1 MARKRFEKPLKT
13 RPSAVTDNDGKKKQK
28 KFEERFETRSSA
40 VVKSLAWNIR
50 RRRTERGWSQEK
62 LAGECKIEQ
71 QSLSLI
77 ESGRANP
84 TLTTVEKLARA
95 FNVRFVDL
103 FEAPPRLRRSNSPAK

>member
-1 MARKRFEKPLKT
+1 MARKRFDKPLKT
-13 RPSAVTDNDGKKKQK
+13 GPSAVTDNNGKKKQK

-40 VVKSLAWNIR
+40 VVKSLAWNVR

-62 LAGECKIEQ
+62 LAGKCKSEQ
-71 QSLSLI
+71 QSVSLI

-84 TLTTVEKLARA
+84 TIMMVESLANA
-95 FNVRFVDL
+95 LDVPFTDL